1 MKRLQLLLGLLLGVA
16 CGVAGC
22 DDDFLTTVPTDRI
35 RDEAFWKT
43 EQDFVYAI
51 NASYRNMIGPVTI
64 YFDNPSEL
72 GYSQQYWSDLSDI
85 ARGLHDALS
94 GTTRGFWAGMYQ
106 GIAKANEVL
115 MQLDSVAPGVLSAQ
129 VASDIKG
136 QALFLRGYYY
146 HELLWLFGG
155 VPLLTSVPTV
165 EEARRVTRAS
175 RAEVFERIM
184 ADLTAAAALLP
195 NSWPAAQRGRAT
207 KGAALAYQ
215 ARAALYEASHQKYHA
230 GNSIEAAR
238 LFGIARDA
246 AQAVIGLGVYQL
258 YPDFRAL
265 FTYAGEGSAEVIFDY
280 QVNAGQNGWWAW
292 YDFAPR
298 SQGGQEVALSPTRA
312 LVDKFYMTDGLL
324 PKDSPLYDSMPPV
337 IRIDTVVTGMDTTY
351 TQTVVSLGMYANRDP
366 RFYASLLFPGAQ
378 NLDGT
383 VFNSYPACDANGAAG
398 YCSITTEA
406 LDLGNF
412 YNTFTG
418 YLPLKYLDPADK
430 NNRQDSGLNII
441 KMRYADVLL
450 MYAEAMI
457 ELDQWADA
465 TVAGAMDQIR
475 ARASMPPVSLT
486 SQQQA
491 IDLVRNERAVEL
503 AIEGLRFADLRRW
516 RIAEGVMP
524 GFAYGID
531 YFDRSGQRITARSD
545 IQRPFRV
552 PRDYLWPIPSAERD
566 LNPGLQ
572 QNPGY

>member
-1 MKRLQLLLGLLLGVA
+1 MNRPRSLGLLLGLA
-16 CGVAGC
+16 LGAAGC
-22 DDDFLTTVPTDRI
+22 DDAFLNTVPTDRI
-35 RDEAFWKT
+35 REEAFWKT
-43 EQDFVYAI
+43 EQDFTYAI
-51 NASYRNMIGPVTI
+51 NAAYRNIIGPVTI
-64 YFDNPSEL
+64 YFDNPSDL
-72 GYSQQYWSDLSDI
+72 GYSQQYWADLSDI
-85 ARGLHDALS
+85 ARSMQDALS
-94 GTTRGFWAGMYQ
+94 GTTRGFWVGLYQ

-115 MQLDSVAPGVLSAQ
+115 AQLETVQPGVLSP
-129 VASDIKG
+129 VAATQIKG

-155 VPLLTSVPTV
+155 VPLLTSVPSV
-165 EEARRVTRAS
+165 EEARQATRAS

-184 ADLTAAAALLP
+184 SDLTAAAGMLP

-215 ARAALYEASHQKYHA
+215 ARTALYEAGYQKYTA
-230 GNSIEAAR
+230 GDATEANR

-246 AQAVIGLGVYQL
+246 AQAVMDLAVYQL

-265 FTYAGEGSAEVIFDY
+265 FTYAGEGSSEVIFDY
-280 QVNAGQNGWWAW
+280 QVNTGQNGWWAW
-292 YDFAPR
+292 ADFAPR

-324 PKDSPLYDSMPPV
+324 PQDSPLYDSLPPV
-337 IRIDTVVTGMDTTY
+337 IRIDTVVTGTDTTY

-366 RFYASLLFPGAQ
+366 RFYATVLFPGAQ
-378 NLDGT
+378 NLDGS
-383 VFNSYPACDANGAAG
+383 VFNSYPRCSVNGAPG
-398 YCSITTEA
+398 YCSITAEA

-430 NNRQDSGLNII
+430 ANSQNSGLNVI
-441 KMRYADVLL
+441 KLRYADVLL
-450 MYAEAMI
+450 MYAEARM
-457 ELDQWADA
+457 ELGEWADA
-465 TVAGAMDQIR
+465 SVAGALNQIR
-475 ARASMPPVSLT
+475 DRVSMPHVTLT

-503 AIEGLRFADLRRW
+503 AFEGLRFADLRRW
-516 RIAEGVMP
+516 RIADAVMP
-524 GFAYGID
+524 GFARGID
-531 YFDRSGQRITARSD
+531 YIDRSGQRVTARSD
-545 IQRPFRV
+545 IERPFRM

-566 LNPGLQ
+566 LNPQLA

>member
-1 MKRLQLLLGLLLGVA
+1 MTRLLSFGLLLGLALGA
-16 CGVAGC
+16 AGC
-22 DDDFLTTVPTDRI
+22 DDDFLNTVPTDRI

-43 EQDFVYAI
+43 EQDFRYAI
-51 NASYRNMIGPVTI
+51 NAVYRDMIGPVTI
-64 YFDNPSEL
+64 YFDNPSDIA
-72 GYSQQYWSDLSDI
+72 YSQQYWSDLSDI
-85 ARGLHDALS
+85 ARSMQDGLS
-94 GTTRGFWAGMYQ
+94 GTTRAFWAEMYR

-115 MQLDSVAPGVLSAQ
+115 AQLDVVKPGVLSPEA
-129 VASDIKG
+129 ATEIKG

-165 EEARRVTRAS
+165 AEARKVTRAS
-175 RAEVFERIM
+175 RAEVFDRIM
-184 ADLTAAAALLP
+184 SDLTAAAALLP
-195 NSWPAAQRGRAT
+195 VSWPASDKGRAT

-215 ARAALYEASHQKYHA
+215 ARAALYEASYQKYSA
-230 GNSIEAAR
+230 GDVTEANR

-246 AQAVIGLGVYQL
+246 AQAVIDLAVYRL

-265 FTYAGEGSAEVIFDY
+265 FTYAGEGSSEVIFDY
-280 QVNAGQNGWWAW
+280 QINTGQNGWPAW

-312 LVDKFYMTDGLL
+312 LVDKFYMTDGML
-324 PKDSPLYDSMPPV
+324 PKDSPLYDSLPPV
-337 IRIDTVVTGMDTTY
+337 IRIDTVVTGTDTTY

-366 RFYASLLFPGAQ
+366 RFYATVLFPGAQ

-383 VFNSYPACDANGAAG
+383 VFNSYPRCSVNGAAG
-398 YCSITTEA
+398 YCSITAEA

-418 YLPLKYLDPADK
+418 YLPRKYLDPADK
-430 NNRQDSGLNII
+430 VNRQDSGLNII
-441 KMRYADVLL
+441 KMRYADMLL
-450 MYAEAMI
+450 MYAEARI
-457 ELDQWADA
+457 ELGEWADA
-465 TVAGAMDQIR
+465 SVAGALNQIR
-475 ARASMPPVSLT
+475 DRVTMPHVTLT

-503 AIEGLRFADLRRW
+503 AFEGLRFADLRRW
-516 RIAEGVMP
+516 RIADAVMP

-531 YFDRSGQRITARSD
+531 YIDRAGQRVTARSD
-545 IQRPFRV
+545 IERPFRA